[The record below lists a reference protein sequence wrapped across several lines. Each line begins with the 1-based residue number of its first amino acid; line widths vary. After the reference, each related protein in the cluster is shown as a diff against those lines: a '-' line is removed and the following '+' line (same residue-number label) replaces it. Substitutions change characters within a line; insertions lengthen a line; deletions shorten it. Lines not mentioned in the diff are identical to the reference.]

1 MTVLLSHQVTG
12 AGDSAA
18 CWDYNPEPVAG
29 RLPGASADVT
39 LLSTWRAALEG
50 LRSRD
55 LSAAGPECAAAG
67 ITLEGPGGLLR
78 RRLPDLRAALNP
90 VWSAQAAEH
99 WRPAIRAAAE
109 HRARCVAAAAKPAA
123 DLRAAFTRPLA
134 TDVTCMAAGLSAT
147 EQERVDTLF
156 ATANGMITGPGEHA
170 RILAARN
177 ELYEYLGPIAARKR
191 RHGHGDLASQSAA
204 ALRPVPAQQALE
216 ALGTIFG
223 GFPSLEPALAV
234 LAYGV
239 LDQPEVMAACR
250 ARPAL
255 VPAAVR
261 EHMRHRVHHTFA
273 LPAPSTRPI
282 LAGNTLVP
290 EGTVILPVI
299 RAAHRDPSHGRDPA
313 VYDLYRPRKAMLAFG
328 AGYHACPGRALTLV
342 VLEEAFRVLSELPVA
357 MTPEPVTWVAG
368 LMPVPERL
376 NVIRTD

>member
-1 MTVLLSHQVTG
+1 MTLLLSHEITG
-12 AGDSAA
+12 AGDPAP
-18 CWDYNPEPVAG
+18 CWDYNSEPVAG

-39 LLSTWRAALEG
+39 LLSTWPAALEG

-90 VWSAQAAEH
+90 VWSAQAAEQ

-109 HRARCVAAAAKPAA
+109 HRARCAAAAAKPAA
-123 DLRAAFTRPLA
+123 DLLAAFTRPLA
-134 TDVTCMAAGLSAT
+134 IDVTCMTAGLSAI
-147 EQERVDTLF
+147 EQERIGALF
-156 ATANGMITGPGEHA
+156 ATANGMITGPGDHA

-177 ELYEYLGPIAARKR
+177 DLYDYLGPIAARKR
-191 RHGHGDLASQSAA
+191 RNGQGDLASQSAA

-216 ALGTIFG
+216 GLGTIFG
-223 GFPSLEPALAV
+223 GFPSLEPVLAV
-234 LAYGV
+234 LTYGA

-255 VPAAVR
+255 IPAAVR
-261 EHMRHRVHHTFA
+261 EHLRHRAHHTFA

-282 LAGNTLVP
+282 LVGNTLVP
-290 EGTVILPVI
+290 EGTVVLPVI
-299 RAAHRDPSHGRDPA
+299 RAAHRDPSHARDPA
-313 VYDLYRPRKAMLAFG
+313 VFDLHRPRKAMLTFG
-328 AGYHACPGRALTLV
+328 AGYHACPGRALTMV
-342 VLEEAFRVLSELPVA
+342 VLEEAFRVLCELPVA
-357 MTPEPVTWVAG
+357 AAPQPVTWLAG

-376 NVIRTD
+376 SVIRKD